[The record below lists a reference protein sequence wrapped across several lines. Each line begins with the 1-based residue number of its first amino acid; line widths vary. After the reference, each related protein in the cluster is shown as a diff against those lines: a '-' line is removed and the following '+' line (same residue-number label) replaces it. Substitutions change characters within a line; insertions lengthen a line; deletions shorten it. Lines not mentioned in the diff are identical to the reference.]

1 MVVTIKDFGKAQ
13 QEKILRRY
21 ERYYNKNLQDWQ
33 MPSYIMKNI
42 IGETWD
48 LSKVLTKHKKLDQ
61 ENILNNVR
69 FETLV
74 DIKDKYNELSQED
87 FYKYIVERLRTLSY

>member
-1 MVVTIKDFGKAQ
+1 MGVKIKDFGREQ
-13 QEKILRRY
+13 QEKILKRY

-33 MPSYIMKNI
+33 MPSYMMKNI

-48 LSKVLTKHKKLDQ
+48 LSKVLNKHKKEDVDS
-61 ENILNNVR
+61 ILNNVK

-74 DIKDKYNELSQED
+74 DVKDKYNQLSQED
-87 FYKYIVERLRTLSY
+87 FYKYIVERLRALSN